1 MHLPQ
6 YERRDCGI
14 AQRLQALARMGHLG
28 GKMISTSTANV
39 LTSAFN
45 RYLALDP
52 EAAEKLTAFDGRL
65 ICIEIRGA
73 ETRLYLSVKNNTINV
88 IKDTDTEPD
97 TTICGWPGGLL
108 KLGLH
113 RDSAPLFF
121 AGEVEIRGDTR
132 LGRQFKAVIA
142 DMEIDW
148 EEHLSR
154 LTGDIAAHRIMTMAG
169 KLGEW
174 GRAARRNLA
183 DDIGEYLQEE
193 SRDVVS
199 GAEIDLF
206 NHQVDQLRD
215 DTDRLE
221 ARINRLANTNRQ

>member
-1 MHLPQ
+1 M
-6 YERRDCGI
+6 
-14 AQRLQALARMGHLG
+14 LA
-28 GKMISTSTANV
+28 
-39 LTSAFN
+39 SAFN
-45 RYLALDP
+45 HYLALDP
-52 EAAEKLTAFDGRL
+52 EAAEKLKAFDGRL

-73 ETRLYLSVKNNTINV
+73 EKKLYLSIENNAIYV

-97 TTICGWPGGLL
+97 TTISGWPVGLF

-132 LGRQFKAVIA
+132 LGRQFKALIA

-148 EEHLSR
+148 EEHLSSF
-154 LTGDIAAHRIMTMAG
+154 TGDIAAHRIMAMVD
-169 KLGEW
+169 KLGKW
-174 GRAARRNLA
+174 GRAATRNLA
-183 DDIGEYLQEE
+183 DDMGEYLQEE

-206 NHQVDQLRD
+206 NQQVDKLRD
-215 DTDRLE
+215 DADRLE
-221 ARINRLANTNRQ
+221 ARITRLADTNRQ